1 MRTVSD
7 VGGQEL
13 PQMIDGGS
21 ASASQLLKTELYSD
35 YRRLRFQHLPRGK
48 NVAAENNVGGS
59 FSVSDIFGTL
69 LVPPGKVFNGRFEPS
84 DAVQVLRHLQASIV
98 IVLDA
103 YTVLVAPTETDPVN
117 APRAHGA
124 TIHGAVFRDY
134 RW

>member
-1 MRTVSD
+1 
-7 VGGQEL
+7 
-13 PQMIDGGS
+13 MIDGEN
-21 ASASQLLKTELYSD
+21 ASASQLPKTDLHHC
-35 YRRLRFQHLPRGK
+35 YRRLRFRHLPRGK

-59 FSVSDIFGTL
+59 FRVSDIFGTL

-84 DAVQVLRHLQASIV
+84 DAVQVLRHLQTSVV
-98 IVLDA
+98 IILDA

-117 APRAHGA
+117 APRAHDA